1 MSGLRPDLDFSTS
14 VKAKEVTFGKV
25 PEKRKVTYYGEPDHK
40 TDAEVERENIP
51 EEPEEG
57 VTYRDVKVS
66 WSVLQ
71 RIVHP
76 TDDPAAEA
84 EKTRTKSEACDR
96 ASQTRGRSRCPQG
109 QPGASA
115 SR

>member
-1 MSGLRPDLDFSTS
+1 MKGRPDLDFFAS

-25 PEKRKVTYYGEPDHK
+25 PEKRRLTYYGEPDHE

-57 VTYRDVKVS
+57 VTYRDVEVD
-66 WSVLQ
+66 WSVAQ

-76 TDDPAAEA
+76 TDEEETDDE
-84 EKTRTKSEACDR
+84 E
-96 ASQTRGRSRCPQG
+96 
-109 QPGASA
+109 
-115 SR
+115 

>member
-1 MSGLRPDLDFSTS
+1 MSGRRPDVDFFTS
-14 VKAKEVTFGKV
+14 VKAKELTFGQV
-25 PEKRKVTYYGEPDHK
+25 PEQKVRYYGEPDHE
-40 TDAEVERENIP
+40 TEVEVERENIP

-76 TDDPAAEA
+76 ADDEEGWAAEFESDA
-84 EKTRTKSEACDR
+84 GERSE
-96 ASQTRGRSRCPQG
+96 S
-109 QPGASA
+109 
-115 SR
+115 